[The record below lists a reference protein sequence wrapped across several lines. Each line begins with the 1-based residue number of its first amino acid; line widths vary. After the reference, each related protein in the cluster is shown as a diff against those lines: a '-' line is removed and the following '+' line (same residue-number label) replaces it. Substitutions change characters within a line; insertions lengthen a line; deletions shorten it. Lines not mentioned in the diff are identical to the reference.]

1 MTRLSIFLIA
11 FVLALLPTTGFAQ
24 VNESSDAGFVMR
36 IDGDLTVREGESVD
50 AAVVIS
56 GNVQIDGTVDDFL
69 MLIDGDA
76 EISGRVDGD
85 IVAISATINLTADAV
100 IDGDVN
106 LIDSDLNQATGAQVL
121 GDVNDEFEINWWIL
135 LIVNIVFWIGMTIAV
150 LVFGLLL
157 VAVAPRQAANAAA
170 AMTDDPGW
178 SILSAAIAFI
188 AIPIAAIIA
197 LVTVIGVPLGVG
209 VLAFLLPA
217 LWFLGYLVG
226 GLMLGTLIYSRASES
241 IRGNRYLAVVTGLA
255 IVQLLVLIPFLGIP
269 IAVLMGL
276 WGGGAVVLLAWRS
289 FRAPRDASPP
299 LPA

>member
-1 MTRLSIFLIA
+1 
-11 FVLALLPTTGFAQ
+11 V
-24 VNESSDAGFVMR
+24 
-36 IDGDLTVREGESVD
+36 
-50 AAVVIS
+50 
-56 GNVQIDGTVDDFL
+56 
-69 MLIDGDA
+69 
-76 EISGRVDGD
+76 
-85 IVAISATINLTADAV
+85 
-100 IDGDVN
+100 
-106 LIDSDLNQATGAQVL
+106 
-121 GDVNDEFEINWWIL
+121 L

-157 VAVAPRQAANAAA
+157 VAVAPRQATNAAA
-170 AMTDDPGW
+170 AMTADPGW

-197 LVTVIGVPLGVG
+197 LVTVVGVPLGVG

-217 LWFLGYLVG
+217 LWFLGYLVA
-226 GLMLGTLIYSRASES
+226 GLMFGTLIYSRASES

-255 IVQLLVLIPFLGIP
+255 IAQLLLLIPFLGIP

-276 WGGGAVVLLAWRS
+276 WGGGAVALLAWRS